1 MRLNVRFLAEF
12 LLLAAALFALWS
24 FAGLGDA
31 YGRLVVSVSD
41 PAIRAVTG
49 FQVTRVLPQ
58 PAGLDVFIGRGGEE
72 GKVPLQPRE
81 MFSGLLPFLALLGAS
96 AGVPL
101 GRRLRAAVIGVG
113 IFFVFHVGLM
123 LLGVYFTGGPQGDWP
138 KAWIKPLNSLIDV
151 VYGFYGLVGFAAL
164 PFLLWFWL
172 TRDPNARP
180 AA

>member
-1 MRLNVRFLAEF
+1 MRPNARFLAEF
-12 LLLAAALFALWS
+12 LLLAAVLFGLWS

-31 YGRLVVSVSD
+31 YGRLVVSAAD
-41 PAIRAVTG
+41 PVIRVVTG
-49 FQVTRVLPQ
+49 FDVTRVEPQ
-58 PAGLDVFIGRGGEE
+58 AAGLDVFIGRGGEE

-81 MFSGLLPFLALLGAS
+81 MFSGLLPFFALLGAS
-96 AGVPL
+96 ARVPL
-101 GRRLRAAVIGVG
+101 RRRLRAALIGVG

-123 LLGVYFTGGPQGDWP
+123 LIGVYFTGGPQGDWP
-138 KAWIKPLNSLIDV
+138 KGWIRPLNTLIDV

-172 TRDPNARP
+172 TRDPAGRR